1 MTRDIKYIFL
11 DSWNCAV
18 NSIDPNS
25 LEKDH

>member
-11 DSWNCAV
+11 DSWNWAV
-18 NSIDPNS
+18 NSIDPTS